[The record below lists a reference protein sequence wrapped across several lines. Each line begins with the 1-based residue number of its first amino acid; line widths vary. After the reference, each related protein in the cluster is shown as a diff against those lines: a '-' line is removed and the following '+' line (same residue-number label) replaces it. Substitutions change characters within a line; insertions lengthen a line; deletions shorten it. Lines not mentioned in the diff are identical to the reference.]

1 MKMNVTATVSHAL
14 GHWPRILPALGIQV
28 LKNRHQPCPVCGG
41 SDRFRFDDREGR
53 GTWYCNQ
60 CGAGDGLKLVEKV
73 FGVSPS
79 DAATKVA
86 AVTGSLPPADPAV
99 TAAAVAE
106 TEAARKNAAALAQN
120 LMAKT
125 RPGTGNAYLTRKG
138 FPDRECRMLT
148 GTHRAGGVSWRAGDL
163 VVPLYDDSG
172 ELVNLQLISADGRKR
187 TLKGGQVRGT
197 CHTLEGQNQAGKRL
211 WIAEGY
217 ATALTVHHLTGET
230 VMVALSSVNLL
241 SLASLARQKHPACQI
256 VLAADR
262 DLSGDGQKKAAAA
275 ADACE
280 GVVALPPVFG
290 DWNDAFTQYGG
301 EATRKAIYDAIRP
314 PAESPFD
321 TMSEA
326 EFSAMSTSEKAMR
339 IYEHYGEALAVDAN
353 GQLLSRYEN
362 GVWKV
367 LPPQDFARDVAWLFQ
382 RLRAPFSSGKVAS
395 VVDTLKLI
403 IPQQEAPSRRLI
415 GFRNGVLDT
424 QNGTF
429 HPHSPSHWM
438 RTLCDVDFTPPVDGE
453 TLETHAPA
461 FWRWLDRAAGGRAL
475 GHWPRILPALGIQVL
490 KNRHQPCPVC
500 GGSDRFRFDDR
511 EGRGTWYCNQC
522 GAGDGL
528 KLVEKVFGVSPSDAA
543 AKVAAVTGSLPPAD
557 PAVTAAAGA
566 ETDAARKNAAALAQ
580 TLMAKT
586 RPGTGNAYL
595 TRKGFPGRECRMLT
609 GTHRAGGVSWRA
621 GDLVVPLYDDS
632 GELVNLQLISA
643 DGRKRTLKGGQVRGT
658 CHTLEGQNQAGKRL
672 WIAEGYATALTVHH
686 LTGETVMVALSS
698 VNLLSLA
705 SLARQKHPA
714 CQIVLAA
721 DRDLSGD
728 GQKKAAAAADA
739 CEGVVALPP
748 VFGDWNDAFTQYGGE
763 ATRKAIYD
771 AIRPPAESPFDTMSE
786 AEFSAMST
794 SEKAMRIYEHY
805 GEALAVDANGQLLSR
820 YENGVWKVLPPQD
833 FARDVAGLFQRLR
846 APFSSGKVASVVD
859 TLKLIIPQQEAPSR
873 RLIGFRNGVLDTQNG
888 TFHPHSPSHWMRT
901 LCDVDFTPPVEGET
915 LETHAPAFWRWLDRA
930 AGGRAEK
937 RDVILAALFMV
948 LANRYDW
955 QLFLE
960 VTGPGGSGKSIMA
973 EIATLLA
980 GEDNATSA
988 TIETLESPRE
998 RAALTG
1004 FSLIRLPDQE
1014 KWSGDGAGL
1023 KAITGGD
1030 AVSVDPKYRDA
1041 HKGGCRDRQPAPG

>member
-14 GHWPRILPALGIQV
+14 GHWP
-28 LKNRHQPCPVCGG
+28 
-41 SDRFRFDDREGR
+41 S
-53 GTWYCNQ
+53 
-60 CGAGDGLKLVEKV
+60 
-73 FGVSPS
+73 
-79 DAATKVA
+79 
-86 AVTGSLPPADPAV
+86 
-99 TAAAVAE
+99 
-106 TEAARKNAAALAQN
+106 
-120 LMAKT
+120 
-125 RPGTGNAYLTRKG
+125 
-138 FPDRECRMLT
+138 
-148 GTHRAGGVSWRAGDL
+148 
-163 VVPLYDDSG
+163 
-172 ELVNLQLISADGRKR
+172 
-187 TLKGGQVRGT
+187 
-197 CHTLEGQNQAGKRL
+197 
-211 WIAEGY
+211 
-217 ATALTVHHLTGET
+217 
-230 VMVALSSVNLL
+230 
-241 SLASLARQKHPACQI
+241 
-256 VLAADR
+256 
-262 DLSGDGQKKAAAA
+262 
-275 ADACE
+275 
-280 GVVALPPVFG
+280 
-290 DWNDAFTQYGG
+290 
-301 EATRKAIYDAIRP
+301 
-314 PAESPFD
+314 
-321 TMSEA
+321 
-326 EFSAMSTSEKAMR
+326 
-339 IYEHYGEALAVDAN
+339 
-353 GQLLSRYEN
+353 
-362 GVWKV
+362 
-367 LPPQDFARDVAWLFQ
+367 
-382 RLRAPFSSGKVAS
+382 
-395 VVDTLKLI
+395 
-403 IPQQEAPSRRLI
+403 
-415 GFRNGVLDT
+415 
-424 QNGTF
+424 
-429 HPHSPSHWM
+429 
-438 RTLCDVDFTPPVDGE
+438 
-453 TLETHAPA
+453 
-461 FWRWLDRAAGGRAL
+461 
-475 GHWPRILPALGIQVL
+475 ILPALGIQVL

-543 AKVAAVTGSLPPAD
+543 AKVAAVTGCLPPAD

-901 LCDVDFTPPVEGET
+901 LCDVDFTPPVDGET

-937 RDVILAALFMV
+937 RDVILAVNNNPMRFTDRSGGVSRRRVIIHFPEQIAPQERDPQLKDKITRELAVIVRHLMQKFSDPMLARSLLQSQQNSDEALNIKRDADPTFDFIGY
-948 LANRYDW
+948 L
-955 QLFLE
+955 
-960 VTGPGGSGKSIMA
+960 
-973 EIATLLA
+973 
-980 GEDNATSA
+980 
-988 TIETLESPRE
+988 ETLPQTSGMYMGNASIIPRNYRKYLYHAYLAYMEANGYRNVLSLKMFGLGLPVMLKEYGLNYEKRHTKQGIQTNLTLKEESY
-998 RAALTG
+998 G
-1004 FSLIRLPDQE
+1004 DWLPKCD
-1014 KWSGDGAGL
+1014 
-1023 KAITGGD
+1023 
-1030 AVSVDPKYRDA
+1030 DPA
-1041 HKGGCRDRQPAPG
+1041 TA